1 MDCNNSTLKIVRG
14 NDFSVQV
21 KVLRAVKQED
31 GTTEYVQVE
40 LSKCTDIT
48 TRLVNRIGRRVEL
61 MYTIDGEKLLID
73 FDGSLPSAVYGLEVV
88 GKYEDGHDWRYYA
101 QPGEFLQIVEPTS
114 AATGLEGDG
123 AVEPTGPLAW
133 NAPVLSETLS
143 AQQVEEMKAA
153 TANAN
158 AAAEDATI
166 AADKANEAATK
177 ANESAENAN
186 RMADN
191 ATEAA
196 TNATT
201 AADKA
206 TEAATSADTIATE
219 AKAKAEEAA
228 ALVES
233 ATATEQERE
242 EAEGK
247 RASAEAARVE
257 AEDKRATAE
266 STRATTESERAK
278 SEADRMTAES
288 ARASAEN
295 TRVTAEGK
303 RADAE
308 SARATAEQGRVTA
321 ESSRATA
328 EDKRA
333 TAESGRVT
341 AESAR
346 ATAESS
352 RVSAENARAT
362 AEQKRAD
369 AEKIRQD
376 NEAQRIANESAR
388 KEAETKRATAE
399 AAREEASAKAVS
411 DMDAAV
417 KNAEETVEG
426 AEKVNAIIDNGY
438 IVVTDRTGKE
448 YTADIGDLQE
458 TVNVSV
464 TTNVQGVTIPG
475 TVLNVY
481 LNNGS
486 TPQQYTLDE
495 DGKVSFDVQTG
506 AYYQIVFPDKT
517 GCKHIDPI
525 GYTATLRSR
534 DITANYEEYT
544 ADESEAVTV
553 TVTKRQ
559 DGNSVPWEGAT
570 VHVKI
575 GTTTTDYTTDADGNV
590 NFTVELNTQY
600 TVSMDSDV
608 NGWYTHKQDYVKTYT
623 AKAVTRQVWFT
634 WYPYR
639 TGVFVVGTDGVEY
652 TEEEWDASGLDASE
666 AQLIKCVTES
676 LVSGSGVI
684 YIPIDDLAARTYP
697 NKQWSV
703 PSWDIADIPNNQSS
717 ANYFNGVVSTDLILA
732 SAEEQGGEVPAAD
745 YCRSQTITN
754 GGVTMTGYL
763 GSVGQWQQ
771 LWLNRDGV
779 DAWLKKI
786 KGEDVN
792 LFSAWTN
799 PKWTSTQNAA
809 SRAMFFGSSPGS
821 YYKGDNAAAVP
832 FFAY

>member
-61 MYTIDGEKLLID
+61 MYTIDGEELLID

-88 GKYEDGHDWRYYA
+88 GKYQDGHDWRYYA

-158 AAAEDATI
+158 AAAEDAAT

-177 ANESAENAN
+177 ADESAENAN
-186 RMADN
+186 KMAGN

-257 AEDKRATAE
+257 AEDKRVTAE
-266 STRATTESERAK
+266 TDRATTESARAK
-278 SEADRMTAES
+278 NEADRVSAES
-288 ARASAEN
+288 ARASAESA
-295 TRVTAEGK
+295 RVTAEGK

-333 TAESGRVT
+333 TAESGRET

-352 RVSAENARAT
+352 RASAESARAT

-369 AEKIRQD
+369 AET
-376 NEAQRIANESAR
+376 A
-388 KEAETKRATAE
+388 RATAE
-399 AAREEASAKAVS
+399 TERETTTTTAINEMKTATGTAVANCNEAITKAEEA
-411 DMDAAV
+411 
-417 KNAEETVEG
+417 TEG
-426 AEKVNAIIDNGY
+426 AEKVNADFVDGK
-438 IVVTDRTGKE
+438 IVITNREGKQKSV
-448 YTADIGDLQE
+448 DSKDMRE
-458 TVNVSV
+458 TVNIAITSDVASA
-464 TTNVQGVTIPG
+464 TLSGVT
-475 TVLNVY
+475 LNVY
-481 LNNGS
+481 LNHGG
-486 TPQQYTLDE
+486 TPQQYVTNTE
-495 DGKVSFDVQTG
+495 GKVSFDVAWG
-506 AYYQIVFPDKT
+506 NYYEVVFPDKA
-517 GCKHIDPI
+517 GCKHIAPV
-525 GYTATLRSR
+525 GYTATIGSR
-534 DITANYEEYT
+534 DITASYEEYT

-559 DGNSVPWEGAT
+559 DGKSVPWEGAT

-697 NKQWSV
+697 NKQWSI

-779 DAWLKKI
+779 DTWLKKI

-792 LFSAWTN
+792 LFSAWTQT
-799 PKWTSTQNAA
+799 KWTSTQINA
-809 SRAMFFGSSPGS
+809 SYAMTFGTSPGYANKVNS
-821 YYKGDNAAAVP
+821 NAAVP